1 MGGDFGKTL
10 NKAKGNFGENIA
22 ADYLAAKGYSII
34 KRNFVFGRFGEIDLV
49 AKDGDVLVFVEVKLR
64 TNQTY
69 GDPLESIDF
78 RKQQN
83 LRKTAEGYY
92 YVNKISD
99 MECRFDVVTV
109 DIRNGMENPV
119 ISHLV
124 NAI

>member
-1 MGGDFGKTL
+1 MANDYGKML

-22 ADYLAAKGYSII
+22 ADYLEGKGYTIV

-49 AKDGDVLVFVEVKLR
+49 AKDGDILVFVEVKLR

-69 GDPLESIDF
+69 GDPLESIDY

-83 LRKTAEGYY
+83 LRKAAEGYY
-92 YVNKISD
+92 YVNKIND
-99 MECRFDVVTV
+99 MECRFDVITI
-109 DIRNGMENPV
+109 DIRNGVENPV
-119 ISHLV
+119 ISHLA